1 MWLDLSVSVFCHQDH
16 LHISSEM
23 NVELWLTGLRIPGTA
38 ALAIIA
44 DQMIQLG
51 AVRWL
56 SRIVGLHVSM

>member
-1 MWLDLSVSVFCHQDH
+1 
-16 LHISSEM
+16 M

-56 SRIVGLHVSM
+56 SRIVGLHVSVL